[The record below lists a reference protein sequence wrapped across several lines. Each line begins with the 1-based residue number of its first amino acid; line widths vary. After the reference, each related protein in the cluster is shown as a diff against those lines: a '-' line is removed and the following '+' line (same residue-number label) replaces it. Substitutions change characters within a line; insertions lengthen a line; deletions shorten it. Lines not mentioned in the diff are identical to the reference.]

1 MLERVIDK
9 VCDLLENKVFLTI
22 VAIVTCIV
30 FYYIFTEVCGMKI
43 TSAIIKKPKTKKISF
58 INLFLRILA

>member
-43 TSAIIKKPKTKKISF
+43 TSAM
-58 INLFLRILA
+58 